1 MSEFA
6 DYTLYSLAYHGNPL
20 SPVFVV
26 HPTEFSVIPTIVVSP
41 ARVQTFCK
49 TFSTVGICLMQSG
62 PPQQLLQFALQSSDI
77 ILTVANIES
86 LLTGLGA
93 VVQKGLIRISCFA
106 RCVRRWFLSLYCSE
120 PYHG

>member
-1 MSEFA
+1 
-6 DYTLYSLAYHGNPL
+6 
-20 SPVFVV
+20 
-26 HPTEFSVIPTIVVSP
+26 
-41 ARVQTFCK
+41 
-49 TFSTVGICLMQSG
+49 MQSG

-106 RCVRRWFLSLYCSE
+106 PLCSAMVPLALLFGTLSRLGAEHQSQA
-120 PYHG
+120 PLTFQLIHFQLR